1 MASALLGKCIGLLVP
16 VLLLLLAYSSCY
28 GFRIRE
34 QSSQM
39 ASNSAMV
46 QESSQH
52 HRATCVSG
60 SGSDSAIFPR
70 CQDRTSTAFAARKWH
85 EAAASRILARR
96 KPPVEV
102 TSVEDDEEGTPV
114 RHERMARSPVG
125 VVDHRVAERENSEDD
140 DDEAVVEVVDSEEII
155 VDSVDRE
162 HDTESEGNDEEDD
175 DEDGGQSVR
184 KKWKPNVS
192 SRRDRSTE
200 ESGFRNKEAR
210 PFKELKKSY
219 DGDEDEDDGKS
230 NVRLPKRPGADQ
242 AENEQETDEE
252 SESKEADEEDE
263 ETGEE
268 EEEEVV
274 TAPPA
279 KLEKARYADKD
290 KVKSVES
297 PSTMKPKVETRPPA
311 GKREEPRKVEAIKKQ
326 ADISKKPTET
336 PAKSLETPK
345 KAEPIKVTKPDVES
359 LKPKTTPKPEIK
371 EKVPAEV
378 PTPREKAREDGGKD
392 RVPVRPEEKQKQ
404 PVKVKPKAQPPQPAK
419 KKVETTVSPKV
430 APPKPAKIK
439 RLDKDDPIEKTKVR
453 ADAAFT
459 LPELNDMLLRVP
471 TFVPNFTA
479 MEDFECQQHGKIFL
493 RQLRGRKLW
502 ALQMLDSSA
511 KIPSGLLRGNVNQLG
526 DFDECMGVMAHVK
539 LNNATIKVQGK
550 YCLANIDF
558 YADDPDM
565 RLPTNLMHGRST
577 FRGSMRDPGHFVPR
591 GTTANWALCIP
602 AACSVEHA
610 KNIVEQALEFYNSTI
625 GIKFIVHVDPN
636 MCYVKQKSESYSKET
651 IGVLY
656 FYAMIICLAIVATA
670 RDYLVVSE
678 GKGKRIFTC
687 NAAVDSDLILSSGS
701 YSERII
707 MAFSLR
713 KNLKT
718 LLKRGTNSFDISC
731 IHGLR
736 AIGAL
741 LIYTAHKFV
750 PLLTMPYVN
759 RLDVSQVVT
768 KPISTIVRTSFIYT
782 EWFLLFSGA
791 LTAYN
796 MANEY
801 TKRGEIRW
809 FCRLVTRYIRL
820 TPALLAVI
828 FFYAFVME
836 HIGSGPLWNI
846 TVVRNAEICKSN
858 AWTNLLYIQNFLP
871 MEETC
876 ATHTHQLALDMQL
889 SLLAPLLVFLLQ
901 FKTIFGV
908 LLIFFFVLLAAT
920 LRYVAISTHRLTL
933 VFFHGVSIKQLYRT
947 ADLTYTTTLHRAT
960 SYVFGVG
967 LGVLLHY
974 TKRDIRIHKVLVVLG
989 WLISAALMSWSILS
1003 PWHLAKMDYVYDA
1016 EEAANYGVL
1025 SPIASSIALCWSI
1038 YACHTNNGGIINRF
1052 LSQQWLLLISRISYA
1067 FYMTQF
1073 AVFFIN
1079 VGSTRYASEF
1089 SVFNGLDCKELATVV
1104 IVSVV
1109 LTLLLDLP
1117 MQEFKN
1123 VIMECTDMRAK
1134 VSVEDQPPET
1144 QVKEKPKQQ
1153 DEEDEVVSTSW
1164 DWLKNGTKPSNEP
1177 LQEKEK
1183 EYKET
1188 LKRTPFQSENESL
1201 EASRRYST
1209 RDDGYRERRRSK
1221 SSQRDYQNSEPE
1233 EEELLRSQ
1241 LEHKDALL
1249 QRRRSTSRSLDSRML
1264 QDSDED
1270 EQYLWR
1276 QTQREEPRH
1285 YSRSESR
1292 RRSAIRDRE
1301 DYRSSES
1308 ANRDRSSSRG
1318 ADVKRHSGR
1327 SEDLDPV
1334 QRQTRSF
1341 SRSSDVRRAYSSESE
1356 EELSQRRKLEKRQLP
1371 AEPRHSDEE
1380 DWENELRIRR
1390 KQFMERLAT
1399 QERDSLLEDEDLVS
1413 LRRRSSAEGRLALLK
1428 DPSADDNMDSWT
1440 VSVGSRVAHLGSS
1453 QERSEAEEDSAY
1465 RRRREY
1471 REQAPPPRDDTMSE
1485 EEVLWDASRRSHT
1498 SSSQMTSVEE
1508 DEDVATFNFVLTK
1521 DSKRISVQD
1530 LSKLSQEEVDLSESG
1545 WNIVDKSS
1553 ELQPKGLY
1561 KRESIIKS
1569 QASEEDPEYLL
1580 PERPKL
1586 VQQDN
1591 EHPFKKAWQMQKSRS
1606 EEDRPYAVGVKE
1618 VRDQAK
1624 TDPKGPKGDDTPSI
1638 QRERSGEQSSEY
1650 EDVSS
1655 YGDDESES
1663 VRLSRSKSTDTEE
1676 NKTSSTKSE
1685 ETTSTEGRSR
1695 ESSKTN
1701 SRSDNEEDSSKI
1713 NWSTEEEHFGVDRT
1727 TARSKSEETN
1737 WVWEE
1742 EET

>member
-1 MASALLGKCIGLLVP
+1 MASALLGKCVGLSLPIV
-16 VLLLLLAYSSCY
+16 LLLLAYTCCY

-34 QSSQM
+34 HPSQM

-46 QESSQH
+46 QEPSPH

-60 SGSDSAIFPR
+60 SDTDSAIFTK
-70 CQDRTSTAFAARKWH
+70 CQDRASTAYAARKWH
-85 EAAASRILARR
+85 EDAASRILARR

-102 TSVEDDEEGTPV
+102 TSAEDDEEETAV
-114 RHERMARSPVG
+114 RRERIARLPVG
-125 VVDHRVAERENSEDD
+125 VVDHRETERENSEDD
-140 DDEAVVEVVDSEEII
+140 DDGAVVEVVDSEEID
-155 VDSVDRE
+155 VDSADHDDDDDDDDDDDR
-162 HDTESEGNDEEDD
+162 ESEGDNDE
-175 DEDGGQSVR
+175 DEDEDEERSEKR
-184 KKWKPNVS
+184 KWKPNVYK
-192 SRRDRSTE
+192 RNRSAE

-210 PFKELKKSY
+210 SFKEPKKSSAI
-219 DGDEDEDDGKS
+219 DEDDDK
-230 NVRLPKRPGADQ
+230 
-242 AENEQETDEE
+242 EQEIDEE
-252 SESKEADEEDE
+252 SESEDDDEDDEEIE
-263 ETGEE
+263 EK
-268 EEEEVV
+268 VV
-274 TAPPA
+274 TAPPV
-279 KLEKARYADKD
+279 KLEKVRYADKD
-290 KVKSVES
+290 RSVES
-297 PSTMKPKVETRPPA
+297 PSTVKPKVEIKPQAP
-311 GKREEPRKVEAIKKQ
+311 KREEPRKVEAVKKQ
-326 ADISKKPTET
+326 ADTAKRPTEV
-336 PAKSLETPK
+336 PAKSPETPK
-345 KAEPIKVTKPDVES
+345 KVEPVKVTKPEVES
-359 LKPKTTPKPEIK
+359 TKPKATPKLEIK
-371 EKVPAEV
+371 QDAAAVVP
-378 PTPREKAREDGGKD
+378 PSREKARESEGKD
-392 RVPVRPEEKQKQ
+392 LVPARTEEKQKQ
-404 PVKVKPKAQPPQPAK
+404 PLKVKPKEQPPQPAK

-430 APPKPAKIK
+430 APPKPAKTK
-439 RLDKDDPIEKTKVR
+439 RHDNDPIERTKVR
-453 ADAAFT
+453 GDAAFT

-479 MEDFECQQHGKIFL
+479 VENFECQQHGKIFL

-511 KIPSGLLRGNVNQLG
+511 KIPSGLLRGNMNQFG

-539 LNNATIKVQGK
+539 LNNATMKVQGK

-565 RLPTNLMHGRST
+565 RIPVNLLHGRST
-577 FRGSMRDPGHFVPR
+577 FRGSMRDPGHLIPK

-602 AACSVEHA
+602 AACSADDA
-610 KNIVEQALEFYNSTI
+610 KHIVEQALDFYNSTI
-625 GIKFIVHVDPN
+625 GIKFIVDVDPN

-656 FYAMIICLAIVATA
+656 FYAMIVCLAIIATV

-678 GKGKRIFTC
+678 GK
-687 NAAVDSDLILSSGS
+687 AS

-718 LLKRGTNSFDISC
+718 LLKKGTSNFDISC

-736 AIGAL
+736 AIGAII
-741 LIYTAHKFV
+741 IYIAHKFV
-750 PLLTMPYVN
+750 PLLAVPYVN
-759 RLDVSQVVT
+759 RLDITHVVT
-768 KPISTIVRTSFIYT
+768 KPFTSLVRASFIYT

-809 FCRLVTRYIRL
+809 ICRLITRYIRL
-820 TPALLAVI
+820 TPALLAVV

-836 HIGSGPLWNI
+836 HIGSGPLWNSI
-846 TVVRNAEICKSN
+846 IVRNAELCKTN

-871 MEETC
+871 MQETC

-901 FKTIFGV
+901 FKMILGI
-908 LLIFFFVLLAAT
+908 LLLFFFVLLAAT
-920 LRYVAISTHRLTL
+920 LRYVATTTHGLSL
-933 VFFHGVSIKQLYRT
+933 VFFHGITIKQLYRT
-947 ADLTYTTTLHRAT
+947 GNLTYTRPLHRAT

-974 TKRDIRIHKVLVVLG
+974 TKRDVRMNKAIVVLG
-989 WLISAALMSWSILS
+989 WLTSAALMLWSLLS

-1016 EEAANYGVL
+1016 EEAANYGML

-1052 LSQQWLLLISRISYA
+1052 LSHQWLLFMSRISYA

-1073 AVFFIN
+1073 AVFFFN

-1089 SVFNGLDCKELATVV
+1089 HVLKALDSIEITTVV
-1104 IVSVV
+1104 IISIV

-1134 VSVEDQPPET
+1134 VPIQDQPPEA
-1144 QVKEKPKQQ
+1144 QVEEKPKQLS
-1153 DEEDEVVSTSW
+1153 EGDEVVDAASRGW
-1164 DWLKNGTKPSNEP
+1164 MQNGTKPGNELLQDKETEYIKTLKGPSFQPENEP
-1177 LQEKEK
+1177 L
-1183 EYKET
+1183 
-1188 LKRTPFQSENESL
+1188 ES
-1201 EASRRYST
+1201 SRRYSASEN
-1209 RDDGYRERRRSK
+1209 GYRERRRSR
-1221 SSQRDYQNSEPE
+1221 SSQRNYRNSEPE
-1233 EEELLRSQ
+1233 EEELLRPQ
-1241 LEHKDALL
+1241 FEHEDAVSR
-1249 QRRRSTSRSLDSRML
+1249 RRRSMSRNFDSNRL

-1270 EQYLWR
+1270 EQYPRW
-1276 QTQREEPRH
+1276 QTQREDPRL
-1285 YSRSESR
+1285 YQRSESR
-1292 RRSAIRDRE
+1292 GRSVIRDHE
-1301 DYRSSES
+1301 DYRSSEPAS
-1308 ANRDRSSSRG
+1308 RDRSSSRG
-1318 ADVKRHSGR
+1318 VDYKRLSGR
-1327 SEDLDPV
+1327 SEDLDPA
-1334 QRQTRSF
+1334 QRQTRSL
-1341 SRSSDVRRAYSSESE
+1341 SKSSDARRTYSSESD
-1356 EELSQRRKLEKRQLP
+1356 EELSQRRKLEQRQLP
-1371 AEPRHSDEE
+1371 AEPRLSDEE

-1390 KQFMERLAT
+1390 KQFMERLST
-1399 QERDSLLEDEDLVS
+1399 QERDSLMEDEDVVS
-1413 LRRRSSAEGRLALLK
+1413 LRRRSSAEGRVALLK
-1428 DPSADDNMDSWT
+1428 DPTADDNMDSWT

-1471 REQAPPPRDDTMSE
+1471 REQAPPPRDDSMNE

-1521 DSKRISVQD
+1521 DSKRMSVQD

-1545 WNIVDKSS
+1545 WNIVEKSS
-1553 ELQPKGLY
+1553 ELQPTKGLY

-1586 VQQDN
+1586 VQQDK

-1618 VRDQAK
+1618 VKDQSK
-1624 TDPKGPKGDDTPSI
+1624 TDSKGPKGDGAPSI

-1650 EDVSS
+1650 EDVGS
-1655 YGDDESES
+1655 YDDDDDDESES
-1663 VRLSRSKSTDTEE
+1663 VWLSRSRSTDTDE

-1685 ETTSTEGRSR
+1685 ETASTDGRSR

-1701 SRSDNEEDSSKI
+1701 SRSDTEEDSSRM
-1713 NWSTEEEHFGVDRT
+1713 NWPAEEGHFGVGRT
-1727 TARSKSEETN
+1727 TTRSKSEETD
-1737 WVWEE
+1737 WAWKE